1 MRLIEKYLKLKT
13 DEERNK
19 YYSELS
25 PEDKEVLNNEYASLD
40 PFGFDADIRWDEV
53 NDLVGS
59 IISAYSS
66 TSFTKYDTDM
76 PQELWVWLREMRN
89 HHFQKQGI
97 EFEQGIQKL
106 KDELSKIR
114 KIIEEGK
121 SNAQL

>member
-1 MRLIEKYLKLKT
+1 MRLIDKYYKLKT

-25 PEDKEVLNNEYASLD
+25 PEDKEVLNNEYAALD
-40 PFGFDADIRWDEV
+40 PFGLDADCRWDEV

-76 PQELWVWLREMRN
+76 SRELWVRLRDMRN
-89 HHFQKQGI
+89 HHFQKQGV
-97 EFEQGIQKL
+97 EFEQGIKEL
-106 KDELSKIR
+106 KDELAKIR
-114 KIIEEGK
+114 KIIAEGK

>member
-1 MRLIEKYLKLKT
+1 MSLIIEYLKLKT
-13 DEERNK
+13 DEEKNK

-25 PEDKEVLNNEYASLD
+25 KEDKEVLMTEYSALD
-40 PFGFDADIRWDEV
+40 PFGLDADVRWDQV
-53 NDLVGS
+53 DYLVGS

-76 PQELWVWLREMRN
+76 SRELWVWLRDMRN
-89 HHFQKQGI
+89 NHFEKQGI
-97 EFEQGIQKL
+97 EFEQGIKEL

-114 KIIEEGK
+114 KIIEEGE

>member
-1 MRLIEKYLKLKT
+1 MSLIIEYLKLKT

-25 PEDKEVLNNEYASLD
+25 TEDKKVLMNEYSALD
-40 PFGFDADIRWDEV
+40 PFGLDADCRWDKV

-59 IISAYSS
+59 IISAHSS
-66 TSFTKYDTDM
+66 TYFTKYETNM
-76 PQELWVWLREMRN
+76 SRELSKWLRDMRN
-89 HHFQKQGI
+89 NHFEKKGD
-97 EFEQGIQKL
+97 EFEQGIKEL

-114 KIIEEGK
+114 KIIEEGE